1 MRNQHVF
8 PSPKRSAALRR
19 GPVFRVSSALAPPLA
34 AAFAALTVLSAS
46 PPVPLVPAGSAP
58 AEVVAAKPQ
67 RPPPEQPTVSLVPL
81 TPTWFAV
88 GGAAAVSGSVATSRY
103 LRKAR
108 AEAEAA
114 EAVALHEAAVQVYE
128 EAASQAEASQAAAQA
143 AALEIEASQAA
154 SVEFLSEVRRV
165 ESSGNRR
172 SGSGSAS
179 DSDSGKAGRR
189 SYYKQI
195 GGVKFDRA
203 PLDCAE
209 DLAAANGGTLG
220 AEEAKRLLADARDGP
235 GGVTDCEERT
245 LTYIAEKSRLSPG
258 AKEVLG
264 KGDAAVKGARAPAA
278 ERGELDLSRYEFP
291 DEVPRGPRSG
301 LRQQEIPNQ
310 TPPLAQGVAKA
321 EATKNAVLKVAGGKG
336 MPLPRAGEDGG
347 LPSFSGLSR
356 TARKRRAK
364 VRGARHSRRLRHGE
378 E

>member
-1 MRNQHVF
+1 MRNQHLF

-195 GGVKFDRA
+195 GGVKFDCA
-203 PLDCAE
+203 LLDCAE
-209 DLAAANGGTLG
+209 DLPANGGTLG
-220 AEEAKRLLADARDGP
+220 AEEAKRLLADARDRP
-235 GGVTDCEERT
+235 GGVTDWEERT

-291 DEVPRGPRSG
+291 DEVPLGRDP
-301 LRQQEIPNQ
+301 
-310 TPPLAQGVAKA
+310 A
-321 EATKNAVLKVAGGKG
+321 
-336 MPLPRAGEDGG
+336 
-347 LPSFSGLSR
+347 
-356 TARKRRAK
+356 
-364 VRGARHSRRLRHGE
+364 
-378 E
+378 

>member
-1 MRNQHVF
+1 MRPSDFSSSSRTGDMRNQHLF
-8 PSPKRSAALRR
+8 PSPKRSSALRR
-19 GPVFRVSSALAPPLA
+19 GPVFRVSSALGPPLA

-67 RPPPEQPTVSLVPL
+67 RAPPEQPTVSLVPPMPTLTASARAAIAAQGLHL
-81 TPTWFAV
+81 TPTWLAV

-128 EAASQAEASQAAAQA
+128 EAASQAEASQAAAQS

-172 SGSGSAS
+172 SGSGSGS

-195 GGVKFDRA
+195 GRVKFDRA
-203 PLDCAE
+203 LLDCAE

-235 GGVTDCEERT
+235 GGVTDWEERT

-264 KGDAAVKGARAPAA
+264 KGDAAVNGARAPAA

-291 DEVPRGPRSG
+291 DEVPLGRD
-301 LRQQEIPNQ
+301 
-310 TPPLAQGVAKA
+310 AA
-321 EATKNAVLKVAGGKG
+321 
-336 MPLPRAGEDGG
+336 
-347 LPSFSGLSR
+347 
-356 TARKRRAK
+356 
-364 VRGARHSRRLRHGE
+364 
-378 E
+378 